1 MYGREDMDEMME
13 MYGGMN
19 DGDGDGVD
27 SGSFGSESAFDDG
40 EDYPPENP
48 KSNSKAGSQ
57 IEF

>member
-27 SGSFGSESAFDDG
+27 SGSFGSESTFHDG
-40 EDYPPENP
+40 DNPPENP

>member
-27 SGSFGSESAFDDG
+27 SGSFGSESAG
-40 EDYPPENP
+40 EDNPPENP
-48 KSNSKAGSQ
+48 KKAGSQ